1 MYTLLANPPHDQ
13 DTWHFNVPQA
23 HLTLSRRR
31 RDDNRIFGKFI
42 RFTPEAITLDILQFP
57 SNRVLHSDDPDKFI
71 LVSFEKLRFPQGG
84 LKIITE
90 YINRL
95 MKAGLFIN
103 DTQYRFY
110 HHSNSQLRSR
120 TCFMREAN
128 NDAELDDRIYQM
140 GDFGKIMSAAKRA
153 KRIGLLFSAAE
164 IDVQLDPKWV
174 TDIPDIENSSTVFSD
189 GCGLMAKRFAIQVSK
204 AKKIVF
210 RNQRYTP
217 SVFQIRYLGYKGVL
231 MMHPEMDREKTCL
244 AEFRK
249 SMKKFSTTQD
259 HSFSVV
265 GYSKPYSFGRLNND
279 VIVLLSSLGITDEKF
294 IAKQREYLRWIE
306 EASTD
311 MTKAIDFV
319 STLDN
324 YKLAER
330 VLLDGLDDEAV
341 SRDIRKAQ
349 MSEVSQFLKNDKPRA
364 RMIIH
369 KSRLLYGVCDPFKV
383 LKEGQVYVRVTS
395 RTGASTLINGDV
407 LVVRNP
413 CLHPGDCLKLRAVND
428 RRLSHLVDCIVFASV
443 AKPKHQAAPAMSSG
457 GDLDGDKFF
466 VCWDP
471 DLVPARVHES
481 YDYPPNK
488 ERPGGNVTR
497 TDLANQF
504 ASYNNAGLAKVV
516 KLHQQWIR
524 ASPKGAM
531 SAECQELNA
540 LHSQAVDGARVKIP
554 DRLLTPPTPQGKYIL
569 DVLAEAAKEYHANF
583 GQIGAIDLDTDTTS
597 ADDAADVLAEL
608 FRTKPNAVS
617 EYELFNMALAFA
629 RKFSMT
635 AEELKLYLAH
645 IDTGALA
652 PHEKHAISSSLA
664 LTPMEHRRLWNSLMT
679 SDILSQRDL
688 QQRQLDRPLSM
699 QRLYSSAINSPA
711 TFFQYLKIALVQFT
725 RKLLVLKTD
734 DRFAVGIFIRGEIPW
749 DEEPE
754 VRDADPEV
762 SDNVV
767 VCSFM
772 PKASSPMA
780 NYRPCTTGYKLHCDD
795 RTFQL
800 YNKAIADTFVWLS
813 RPPRE
818 IQRDVI
824 ASIALQKISGRVQ
837 KQLGRLQRAP
847 VVAMEIHVISNR
859 DRVAHQSFDL
869 YFEHVDTEQY
879 VRRFERDLTSYE
891 LRTLKAVDW
900 TDRPGWLKELFVPR
914 QSEDHF
920 KELLTDLTQ
929 EQLETLLNFSLQ
941 HRAYTELYWSF
952 SFTINSIPLRPNVGA
967 WIDKHPPLVYVLLKA
982 YPPTENM
989 ELPEPLSMMCT
1000 PIVEAI
1006 LRSANDLGIA
1016 TLVGLEKIARS
1027 INDLQNDQYTGLLML
1042 AALSIRPKNLFQEAL
1057 LVLHE
1062 SRLATR
1068 ETDKAVAHFHK
1079 HALAVAFDCAEE
1091 AADTCPCDENGRP
1104 RRIQGSYPVQ
1114 RVIPG
1119 EGREAKIHLRV
1130 DMNVPIRLHSH
1141 VRLRCMSK
1149 PENGWVEQAVNDG
1162 IIIKATRGELTVE
1175 LFHPLPPEAS
1185 EMQWNI
1191 YDAGSIAT
1199 AQAMI
1204 DALTRLSVEREACC
1218 SIYNTIV
1225 MTPSPEEVDGEA
1237 SNDSEEEEI
1246 PDAESLNA
1254 SQVTAIRS
1262 CMAPLSLIWG
1272 PPGTGKTTVVV
1283 QILRYLLR
1291 KFGECK
1297 ILMTASTHNAVDN
1310 VLERFLKVNQ
1320 QDNLLPDDVIL
1331 RVATD
1336 HSKVNKALQSYTV
1349 DARVGGDVH
1358 ENNRLQKQAQQR
1370 VNAARIVFT
1379 TCAGAGLGTLRKVN
1393 FDTVLIDEA
1402 SQITEPCAL
1411 IPLVKGSERVV
1422 LVGDHVQLRP
1432 TVKPMG
1438 KALEYDV
1445 SLMERL
1451 YTADSHPGTVKT
1463 MLNVQYRFPKELAQ
1477 FPSNEFYNGELQ
1489 SHIEDSEEVLGVLLT
1504 TAFPWPRIFG
1514 SSGVIPTVF
1523 VQCDTEE
1530 TMGSSSK
1537 GNEGQTELAVRIV
1550 SMLQSPAREGE
1561 DKPKL
1566 SIAALSP
1573 YTRQVTMLKEGLP
1586 SSVTC
1591 ATIDSFQGR
1600 ESDIVVFC
1608 TVRCNASREIGF
1620 VEDHRRLNVMWT
1632 RARLGL
1638 IIIGDRTTMT
1648 ETNALWKRAIGS
1660 CTEVKLPP
1668 PPEPATPS

>member
-1 MYTLLANPPHDQ
+1 
-13 DTWHFNVPQA
+13 
-23 HLTLSRRR
+23 
-31 RDDNRIFGKFI
+31 
-42 RFTPEAITLDILQFP
+42 
-57 SNRVLHSDDPDKFI
+57 
-71 LVSFEKLRFPQGG
+71 
-84 LKIITE
+84 
-90 YINRL
+90 
-95 MKAGLFIN
+95 
-103 DTQYRFY
+103 
-110 HHSNSQLRSR
+110 
-120 TCFMREAN
+120 MREAN
-128 NDAELDDRIYQM
+128 SDAELDERIYQM

-164 IDVQLDPKWV
+164 IDVQLDPKWI

-189 GCGLMAKRFAIQVSK
+189 GCGLMAKRFAVQVSR

-231 MMHPEMDREKTCL
+231 MMHPEMDKENCL
-244 AEFRK
+244 VKFRK
-249 SMKKFSTTQD
+249 SMKKFTTTQD

-265 GYSKPYSFGRLNND
+265 GSSKPYAFGRLNND

-294 IAKQREYLRWIE
+294 LAKQREYLRWIE

-311 MTKAIDFV
+311 VTKAIDFV

-330 VLLDGLDDEAV
+330 ILLDGLEDGAV
-341 SRDIRKAQ
+341 IRDIRKAQ
-349 MSEVSQFLKNDKPRA
+349 TSEVSQFLKNDKPRA

-383 LKEGQVYVRVTS
+383 LKEGQVHVRVTS

-413 CLHPGDCLKLRAVND
+413 CLHPGDCLKLRAVDN

-443 AKPKHQAAPAMSSG
+443 AKPKHQAAPSMSSG

-488 ERPGGNVTR
+488 ERPGGHVTR
-497 TDLANQF
+497 ADLANQF

-524 ASPKGAM
+524 ASPSGAM

-540 LHSQAVDGARVKIP
+540 LHSQAVDGARVNIP

-569 DVLAEAAKEYHANF
+569 DVLAEAAAEYHANF
-583 GQIGAIDLDTDTTS
+583 AQLGTIDLDTETTS
-597 ADDAADVLAEL
+597 ADDAEVVLAEL
-608 FRTKPNAVS
+608 FKRKPNAVS

-635 AEELKLYLAH
+635 AEEIKPYLAH
-645 IDTGALA
+645 LDMGALA
-652 PHEKHAISSSLA
+652 PHEKHAISTTLG

-679 SDILSQRDL
+679 SNIVSRRDL

-734 DRFAVGIFIRGEIPW
+734 DRFAVGIFIRGEVPW
-749 DEEPE
+749 DE
-754 VRDADPEV
+754 DPEV

-772 PKASSPMA
+772 PNTSSSMA
-780 NYRPCTTGYKLHCDD
+780 GYCPCTVGYRLHCDD

-800 YNKAIADTFVWLS
+800 YNKARGDTFVFLS

-818 IQRDVI
+818 TRQDVI
-824 ASIALQKISGRVQ
+824 ASIALQKISQRVQ

-847 VVAMEIHVISNR
+847 VIAMEIHVISNR

-869 YFEHVDTEQY
+869 YFEHVETEQY
-879 VRRFERDLTSYE
+879 IRRFGRDLTSYE
-891 LRTLKAVDW
+891 LKTVKAVDW
-900 TDRPGWLKELFVPR
+900 TDRPGWLKDLFVPR
-914 QSEDHF
+914 QSEDEF

-929 EQLETLLNFSLQ
+929 EQLETLMNFSLE

-952 SFTINSIPLRPNVGA
+952 NFIINSVPLRSNVVS
-967 WIDKHPPLVYVLLKA
+967 WIDKYPRLVYVLLKA
-982 YPPTENM
+982 YPPTETT

-1000 PIVEAI
+1000 AIVRAI
-1006 LRSANDLGIA
+1006 VRSANDLGIA
-1016 TLVGLEKIARS
+1016 TLVGLEKIAGS
-1027 INDLQNDQYTGLLML
+1027 INDLRTDQYTELLML
-1042 AALSIRPKNLFQEAL
+1042 TALSIRPKTLFQEAL

-1068 ETDKAVAHFHK
+1068 EADKAAAYLHK
-1079 HALAVAFDCAEE
+1079 QALAVAFDCAEE
-1091 AADTCPCDENGRP
+1091 AADTCSCDESGRP
-1104 RRIQGSYPVQ
+1104 RKTQGSYPVQ
-1114 RVIPG
+1114 RVIPAENG
-1119 EGREAKIHLRV
+1119 EAKIHLRV
-1130 DMNVPIRLHSH
+1130 DLNVPIRLHSH
-1141 VRLRCMSK
+1141 VRLRCMSN
-1149 PENGWVEQAVNDG
+1149 PENGWVDQAVNDG
-1162 IIIKATRGELTVE
+1162 IISKATRGELTVQ
-1175 LFHPLPPEAS
+1175 LFHPLPPEAP

-1204 DALTRLSVEREACC
+1204 DALTRLSVERESCC
-1218 SIYNTIV
+1218 SIHNTIV
-1225 MTPSPEEVDGEA
+1225 SIPSSEELDDDA
-1237 SNDSEEEEI
+1237 SSDSEEEEI
-1246 PDAESLNA
+1246 PDAENLNA
-1254 SQVTAIRS
+1254 SQITAIKL
-1262 CMAPLSLIWG
+1262 CTAPLSLIWG

-1310 VLERFLKVNQ
+1310 VLERFLKINQ
-1320 QDNLLPDDVIL
+1320 QDNLLPDEVIL

-1358 ENNRLQKQAQQR
+1358 ENNKLQKQAQQR

-1451 YTADSHPGTVKT
+1451 YTADPHPGTVKT

-1477 FPSNEFYNGELQ
+1477 FPSTEFYNGELQ
-1489 SHIEDSEEVLGVLLT
+1489 SHIQDSDEVLGVLLS
-1504 TAFPWPRIFG
+1504 TAFPWPCRAGLTGI
-1514 SSGVIPTVF
+1514 IPTVF

-1537 GNEGQTELAVRIV
+1537 GNEGQAELAARIV
-1550 SMLQSPAREGE
+1550 SMLQSPAREAE

-1573 YTRQVTMLKEGLP
+1573 YTRQVAMLKEGLP

-1638 IIIGDRTTMT
+1638 IIIGNKATMT
-1648 ETNALWKRAIGS
+1648 ETNALWKSAIGS

-1668 PPEPATPS
+1668 LPEPAT

>member
-1 MYTLLANPPHDQ
+1 MYTLLPNPPHDQ
-13 DTWHFNVPQA
+13 ESWHFTVPQA
-23 HLTLSRRR
+23 HLALPRRR
-31 RDDNRIFGKFI
+31 RDTDRIFGKFI
-42 RFTPEAITLDILQFP
+42 KFTPEAITLDIMQFP
-57 SNRVLHSDDPDKFI
+57 SNRILHNDDPDKFI
-71 LVSFEKLRFPQGG
+71 LVSFEGLRFPQGG
-84 LKIITE
+84 LKIIGD

-95 MKAGLFIN
+95 MKAA
-103 DTQYRFY
+103 TV
-110 HHSNSQLRSR
+110 SW
-120 TCFMREAN
+120 
-128 NDAELDDRIYQM
+128 IYQM

-164 IDVQLDPKWV
+164 IDVQLDPQWV

-217 SVFQIRYLGYKGVL
+217 SVFQIRCPNVNVISYLGYKGVL
-231 MMHPEMDREKTCL
+231 MMHPEMDKEKACL
-244 AEFRK
+244 IKFRK
-249 SMKKFSTTQD
+249 SMKKFTTTQD

-265 GYSKPYSFGRLNND
+265 GYSKPYGFGRLNND

-294 IAKQREYLRWIE
+294 VAKQREYLRWIE

-311 MTKAIDFV
+311 VTKAIDFV

-330 VLLDGLDDEAV
+330 ILLDGLDDEAV

-349 MSEVSQFLKNDKPRA
+349 TSEVSQFLKNDKPRA

-395 RTGASTLINGDV
+395 RTGDSTLINGDV

-413 CLHPGDCLKLRAVND
+413 CLHPGDCLKLRAVDN

-471 DLVPARVHES
+471 DLVPARS

-488 ERPGGNVTR
+488 ERPSGNVTR
-497 TDLANQF
+497 ADLANQF
-504 ASYNNAGLAKVV
+504 ASYNNAGLARVV

-524 ASPKGAM
+524 ASPNGAM

-569 DVLAEAAKEYHANF
+569 DVLAEVAKEYHANF
-583 GQIGAIDLDTDTTS
+583 AQLGTTDLDTDTTS
-597 ADDAADVLAEL
+597 AYEAEDVLAEL
-608 FRTKPNAVS
+608 FKSKPNAVS

-635 AEELKLYLAH
+635 AEEVKPYLAH
-645 IDTGALA
+645 LDIGALA
-652 PHEKHAISSSLA
+652 PHEKHAISTTLA

-688 QQRQLDRPLSM
+688 RQRQLDRPLSM
-699 QRLYSSAINSPA
+699 QRLYSSAINSPS
-711 TFFQYLKIALVQFT
+711 TFFQYLKIASVQFT
-725 RKLLVLKTD
+725 RKLLALKTD

-749 DEEPE
+749 DE
-754 VRDADPEV
+754 DPEV

-772 PKASSPMA
+772 PNAPSSMA
-780 NYRPCTTGYKLHCDD
+780 GYRQCTTGYRLHCSDG
-795 RTFQL
+795 TFQL
-800 YNKAIADTFVWLS
+800 YNKAKGDTFVFLS

-818 IQRDVI
+818 TQQDVI
-824 ASIALQKISGRVQ
+824 ASIALQKISQRVQ
-837 KQLGRLQRAP
+837 KQLGRLQRTP

-869 YFEHVDTEQY
+869 YFEQN
-879 VRRFERDLTSYE
+879 LTSYE
-891 LRTLKAVDW
+891 LRTVKAVDW
-900 TDRPGWLKELFVPR
+900 ADRPRWLRELFEPR
-914 QSEDHF
+914 QPEDKF
-920 KELLTDLTQ
+920 KELLADLTQ
-929 EQLETLLNFSLQ
+929 EQLETLMSFSLQ

-952 SFTINSIPLRPNVGA
+952 SFTANSIPLRPNVVA
-967 WIDKHPPLVYVLLKA
+967 WIDKYPPLVYVLLKA

-989 ELPEPLSMMCT
+989 ELPEPLSMMCP
-1000 PIVEAI
+1000 PIIRAI
-1006 LRSANDLGIA
+1006 LRSGNELGIA

-1027 INDLQNDQYTGLLML
+1027 INDLPPDQYTELLML
-1042 AALSIRPKNLFQEAL
+1042 AALSIRPKMLFQEVL

-1068 ETDKAVAHFHK
+1068 ETDKAAAHFHK
-1079 HALAVAFDCAEE
+1079 HVLAVAFDCAEE
-1091 AADTCPCDENGRP
+1091 AADTCPCDESGRP
-1104 RRIQGSYPVQ
+1104 RKTQGSYPVQ
-1114 RVIPG
+1114 RVIPEESG
-1119 EGREAKIHLRV
+1119 EAKIHLRV
-1130 DMNVPIRLHSH
+1130 DLNVPIRLHSH

-1149 PENGWVEQAVNDG
+1149 PENGWVEQPVSDG
-1162 IIIKATRGELTVE
+1162 IITKATRGELTVE
-1175 LFHPLPPEAS
+1175 LFHPLPPEAP

-1191 YDAGSIAT
+1191 YDAGSTAT

-1204 DALTRLSVEREACC
+1204 DALTRLSVERETCC

-1225 MTPSPEEVDGEA
+1225 MIPS
-1237 SNDSEEEEI
+1237 SEELDDDASSDSAEEI
-1246 PDAESLNA
+1246 PDAENLNA
-1254 SQVTAIRS
+1254 SQIAAIKS
-1262 CMAPLSLIWG
+1262 CVVPLSLIWG

-1291 KFGECK
+1291 KFGGCK
-1297 ILMTASTHNAVDN
+1297 ILMTASTHNGNDPSPCPRSYFISKLVAVDN
-1310 VLERFLKVNQ
+1310 VLERFLKINQ
-1320 QDNLLPDDVIL
+1320 QNNLLPDDVIL

-1349 DARVGGDVH
+1349 DARVGGDLH

-1379 TCAGAGLGTLRKVN
+1379 TCAGAGLGTLRKVD

-1411 IPLVKGSERVV
+1411 IPLVKGSKRVV

-1451 YTADSHPGTVKT
+1451 YTAEPYPGTVKT
-1463 MLNVQYRFPKELAQ
+1463 MLNVSVVHQLWRACSDIVLQVQYRFPKELAQ
-1477 FPSNEFYNGELQ
+1477 FPSQEFYNGELQ
-1489 SHIEDSEEVLGVLLT
+1489 SHIEDSDEVLGVLLT
-1504 TAFPWPRIFG
+1504 TAFPWPRSAESRSI
-1514 SSGVIPTVF
+1514 IPTVF

-1537 GNEGQTELAVRIV
+1537 GNEGQAELAVRIV
-1550 SMLQSPAREGE
+1550 SMLQSPAAEGE

-1600 ESDIVVFC
+1600 ESDIIVFC
-1608 TVRCNASREIGF
+1608 TGNDDRNECF
-1620 VEDHRRLNVMWT
+1620 VEEGHWFVY
-1632 RARLGL
+1632 
-1638 IIIGDRTTMT
+1638 
-1648 ETNALWKRAIGS
+1648 
-1660 CTEVKLPP
+1660 
-1668 PPEPATPS
+1668 